1 MKFNRALKRINFFD
15 NQLKNEM
22 GNLFI
27 EILESNKTLIN
38 INLIYNRVQMKTIDE
53 INRILKLNNEKQK
66 AKFIPNL
73 LRDIKGLQFN
83 PELFKFYTDNIQNK
97 KTQQEILYKK
107 VREDDRSFTRLL
119 NKENKKIDKKVL
131 EMQSIQDQIVNIQKQ
146 IKQIKEK
153 YDRLQDNMRDQEEK
167 INDKIEEENKILK
180 GIINQNSFLQAEYN
194 STKKEFEN
202 VIEETKQKQKI
213 SQDKLNLA
221 IKAVESMTRNIKR
234 KNDLLKNLMN
244 PEMLIPIKGEG
255 KDETIARKAKKLVTK
270 KESTLINKTINSEPN
285 TAKVTIT
292 SSNENLT
299 TINSNTSTKNKE
311 VSKTIIKKNSIKNN

>member
-107 VREDDRSFTRLL
+107 VREDDRSFTKLL
-119 NKENKKIDKKVL
+119 NKGNKKIDKKVL

-153 YDRLQDNMRDQEEK
+153 YDRLQDDMRGKEEE
-167 INDKIEEENKILK
+167 INDKIDEENKILK
-180 GIINQNSFLQAEYN
+180 GINNQNSFLQAEFK

-202 VIEETKQKQKI
+202 GIEETKQKQKI

-234 KNDLLKNLMN
+234 KGDLLKNLMN
-244 PEMLIPIKGEG
+244 PEMLIPIKTEG
-255 KDETIARKAKKLVTK
+255 KDETIARKIRKLATK
-270 KESTLINKTINSEPN
+270 KEGTSINKTINSEPN

-292 SSNENLT
+292 STNENITT
-299 TINSNTSTKNKE
+299 TINSNA
-311 VSKTIIKKNSIKNN
+311 SKKK